1 VSGPDFRELV
11 GDDLPAEERAR
22 LRRAHDQLVAAGA
35 PPELPPAL
43 QDPPAAVGRVSWL
56 PQRRLGTALVLA
68 AALALAAFA
77 AGFLLGKGRDSDT
90 SAFKPVRTVL
100 LGAQGKAVVVRVGNA
115 DAAGNRP
122 MLVTVEGLKRQ
133 PKGDYYVLLMTKEG
147 KPVATCGTFK
157 VAGEDRM
164 NVRLTVA
171 YDFDRYDGLMLAEYW
186 VSDHKDHPVLR
197 ARL

>member
-1 VSGPDFRELV
+1 MSGPDFRELV
-11 GDDLPAEERAR
+11 GDDLSSDERAR
-22 LRRAHDQLVAAGA
+22 LQRVHDQLVAAGA

-43 QDPPAAVGRVSWL
+43 QDPPSARASVSWL
-56 PQRRLGTALVLA
+56 PRRRLGTALVLA

-77 AGFLLGKGRDSDT
+77 AGFLLGKGRDSDG
-90 SAFKPVRTVL
+90 SSFKPVRTVV
-100 LGAQGKAVVVRVGNA
+100 LGAQDKTVVVRVGKP

-122 MLVTVEGLKRQ
+122 MLVTVEGLPRQ
-133 PKGDYYVLLMTKEG
+133 PKGDYYVLLMTRKG

-157 VAGEDRM
+157 VAGQDRM
-164 NVRLTVA
+164 NVRLNVA

-197 ARL
+197 AKI